1 MSHFTKDFIKFL
13 KDLSKNNNREWFNE
27 NKKRY
32 ETHVKEPFFNF
43 IDEMITRI
51 NMDDPSVAIEPKDA
65 IFRIYRDVRFSKD
78 KSPYKTQVSA
88 VISPG
93 GRNDLMNP
101 GMYLEIN
108 TKDFR
113 IYGGLYMLDKNQL
126 QSVRQHIAS
135 NLKEFS
141 KLLNE
146 KKFKNTYGE
155 IHGEKNKRLPVEFD
169 RIKDVQPLIANK
181 QFYFFNKLELETILK
196 PNLTDIVMKHYN
208 NAKPMNKFL
217 KEALGWL
224 IEWLNGWLF

>member
-1 MSHFTKDFIKFL
+1 MSHFTKEFIKFL
-13 KDLSKNNNREWFNE
+13 KDLSKNNNRDWFND

-43 IDEMITRI
+43 VDEMITRI
-51 NMDDPSVAIEPKDA
+51 NIDDPNVAIEPKDA

-93 GRNDLMNP
+93 GRKDMVNP

-108 TKDFR
+108 NKDFR
-113 IYGGLYMLDKNQL
+113 IYGGLYMLDKDQI
-126 QSVRQHIAS
+126 QAVRNHIAS

-141 KLLNE
+141 RLLNE
-146 KKFKNTYGE
+146 KKFKTAYGE

-169 RIKDVQPLIANK
+169 KLKEVQPLIANK
-181 QFYFFNKLELETILK
+181 QFYFFTKLELETILK
-196 PNLTDIVMKHYN
+196 PELTDIVMKHYHI
-208 NAKPMNKFL
+208 AKPMNRFL
-217 KEALGWL
+217 KEALGR
-224 IEWLNGWLF
+224 

>member
-27 NKKRY
+27 SKKRY
-32 ETHVKEPFFNF
+32 ESSVKEPFFNF

-65 IFRIYRDVRFSKD
+65 IFRIYRDVRFSND
-78 KSPYKTQVSA
+78 KSPYKTNVSA

-93 GRNDLMNP
+93 GRKDLVNP

-126 QSVRQHIAS
+126 QSVREHIAS

-155 IHGEKNKRLPVEFD
+155 MRGEQNKRLPVEFD
-169 RIKDVQPLIANK
+169 KLKDVQPLIANK

-196 PNLTDIVMKHYN
+196 PSLTDIVMKHYHD
-208 NAKPMNKFL
+208 AKPMNKFL
-217 KEALGWL
+217 KEALG
-224 IEWLNGWLF
+224 

>member
-1 MSHFTKDFIKFL
+1 MSHFTKEFIKFL

-32 ETHVKEPFFNF
+32 ENSVKEPFFNF
-43 IDEMITRI
+43 VDEIITRI

-78 KSPYKTQVSA
+78 KSPYKTQASA

-93 GRNDLMNP
+93 GRKDLVNP

-108 TKDFR
+108 DNDFK

-126 QSVRQHIAS
+126 QSVREHIAA
-135 NLKEFS
+135 NLKQFS
-141 KLLNE
+141 KLLND
-146 KKFKNTYGE
+146 KKFKTTYGE

-169 RIKDVQPLIANK
+169 KIKDEQPLIANK
-181 QFYFFNKLELETILK
+181 QFYFFDRLDLETILK
-196 PNLTDIVMKHYN
+196 PNLTDIVMKHYHVS
-208 NAKPMNKFL
+208 KPMNAFL
-217 KEALGWL
+217 KEALGL
-224 IEWLNGWLF
+224 